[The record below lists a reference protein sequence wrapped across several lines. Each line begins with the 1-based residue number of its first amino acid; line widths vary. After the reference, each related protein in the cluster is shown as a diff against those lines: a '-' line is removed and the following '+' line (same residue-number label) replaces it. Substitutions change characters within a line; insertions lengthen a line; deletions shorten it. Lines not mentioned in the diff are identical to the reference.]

1 MLTTLKLH
9 QPVNI
14 THPLVRDAYMK
25 KDSSLKEHNS
35 DVLVLEMT
43 NDEHEADVSGFDS
56 YLIDLLTDLEGLKG
70 QAEER
75 LGHIDRIDII
85 TH

>member
-1 MLTTLKLH
+1 MLPNVRLH

-14 THPLVRDAYMK
+14 THPLVRDAYLK
-25 KDSSLKEHNS
+25 KEALLSDHKS

-43 NDEHEADVSGFDS
+43 NDEHEADISGFDS
-56 YLIDLLTDLEGLKG
+56 YLIELLTDLEGLKN
-70 QAEER
+70 QAEGKI
-75 LGHIDRIDII
+75 GHIDRVDII